1 VHRRRLRSAWSG
13 IRLRQLRR
21 TRCSVFSTRE
31 LARAIATRGLTV
43 RNLPAKRSRMKAR
56 SAVAVLAL
64 LGASLVFGCS
74 DESDDDSGSGGSA
87 GSGASGGSL
96 GGSAGAGG
104 SGDKAGS
111 GGAAGSLG
119 GGTGGGGTAG
129 AGGSGGKAG
138 SGGGNSPPP
147 DIDPS
152 TLVSDLS
159 DSQKAEL
166 CDWSVELR
174 GGYGVTVDCG
184 NQIMEST
191 YMSQAQCLAA
201 EFHGQCELTVG
212 QWEACYVALVP
223 SGGCKYPPE
232 CEVVYDC

>member
-1 VHRRRLRSAWSG
+1 
-13 IRLRQLRR
+13 
-21 TRCSVFSTRE
+21 
-31 LARAIATRGLTV
+31 
-43 RNLPAKRSRMKAR
+43 MKAR

-64 LGASLVFGCS
+64 LGGSLAFGCG
-74 DESDDDSGSGGSA
+74 DQGDDDSGTGGGA

-104 SGDKAGS
+104 SAGSAGS
-111 GGAAGSLG
+111 GGASGTLG
-119 GGTGGGGTAG
+119 GGTGGGGSAG
-129 AGGSGGKAG
+129 MASGAAGSGGKAG
-138 SGGGNSPPP
+138 SGGGNNPPP

-174 GGYGVTVDCG
+174 GGYGVVVDCG
-184 NQIMEST
+184 GQIMEST

-201 EFHGQCELTVG
+201 EFHGQCDLTVG
-212 QWEACYVALVP
+212 QWEACYLALVP
-223 SGGCKYPPE
+223 SGGCEYPPE